1 MEPPARSAV
10 AVAALPLG
18 ADVEIEA
25 IAVIGSSGG
34 NNYGSEAPAQEED
47 KSDEEK
53 KEDWEKT
60 FWLIAIG
67 QKKSDECKKCIT
79 KDNTVPLST
88 KIYIAK
94 KCRFPKTNKV

>member
-53 KEDWEKT
+53 KED
-60 FWLIAIG
+60 
-67 QKKSDECKKCIT
+67 
-79 KDNTVPLST
+79 
-88 KIYIAK
+88 
-94 KCRFPKTNKV
+94 